1 MDISSFYSILTSL
14 SWILAL
20 AAAGLGFLYIYLK
33 PEDKQ

>member
-1 MDISSFYSILTSL
+1 MDISSFYSILTNL